1 MAERSVRTSPD
12 PRPAAVVDGPFKTNE
27 RQRLAK
33 ERREEREKSLA
44 AREQQILER
53 ERRAK
58 LQYER
63 QVEERFKKLEEQ
75 KQREEQRRAA
85 VEEKR
90 KQKIREEEERFG
102 ALMRRSLER
111 SLQLEQKQKRWTW
124 GGTAGREAC
133 DKLSASSVNLPK
145 QMETAAISKRLS
157 YSTAAITHSPDRAH
171 RMSVSPMEN
180 IISRLLTPTQSS
192 LARSK
197 STGMLTEHSDSHS
210 VFNVCPRVAPSS
222 PLRSPYKPSPSRSA
236 ERRKT
241 APASSSAEEAKGLAS
256 NETNQVDKLKR
267 DKRSTTPIPAI
278 GSPLRRS
285 ESPAC
290 MSKRPPS
297 PATSKT
303 LPKTCP
309 QSPVHTKLLITS
321 PAKHQPPSASLSQ
334 ETMKKR
340 MEKEELV
347 MQKPQDPQPDDA
359 AALPKP
365 QRSVLCTGKMEGSEG
380 KPFAGTTDA
389 EEATKMLAERR
400 RQARLQK
407 ELEEQEKREKEEA
420 ERLKMEELSRKAE
433 EERVREAEE
442 ALRRQEERKR
452 KEEEE
457 RRRAEEE
464 ARLRAEKEQV
474 LKEKQEKELQAQ
486 LEKQKDE
493 VEAKAQE
500 AAESLRL
507 EREQIMQ
514 QIEQERLERKK
525 RIEEI
530 MKRTR
535 KGDGPEGK
543 KEESKLQTESSL
555 CSEKQIA
562 TTAYSETVKVN
573 GLMAHQGNQGLGDA
587 HTGTAA
593 VFSGG
598 LKPTSGVMY
607 LQNMNDT
614 TDEVQAMDVSP
625 VLKEELISI
634 PKYSPVNEILPP
646 VSLAQN
652 GKGSTKAIEELLDFT
667 GQSAFSK
674 LSSDTIGLDDCNR
687 NLLDGF
693 SSPAQEATLNTI
705 F

>member
-157 YSTAAITHSPDRAH
+157 YSTAAITHSPDR
-171 RMSVSPMEN
+171 
-180 IISRLLTPTQSS
+180 
-192 LARSK
+192 
-197 STGMLTEHSDSHS
+197 